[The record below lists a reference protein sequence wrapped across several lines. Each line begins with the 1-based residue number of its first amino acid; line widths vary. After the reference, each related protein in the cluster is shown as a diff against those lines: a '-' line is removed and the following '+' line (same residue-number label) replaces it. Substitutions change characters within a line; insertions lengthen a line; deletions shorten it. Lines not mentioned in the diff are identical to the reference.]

1 MPDRPPVQ
9 KTIAEINEKIRAG
22 KAVVVT
28 AEEMVDVVGTEG
40 AKAAARRVDVV
51 TTGTFGTMCSS
62 GAFLNFGHTRP
73 KMKAAKVWLNEV
85 EAYAGVA
92 AVDCYVGATQ
102 VAEDDPLNRVH
113 PGRFAYGGGHVIEDL
128 VAGRKVTLRATSYG
142 TDCYPL
148 REHRSEMRL
157 ADFRNALLVNPRNAY
172 QNYNCAVNLSDR
184 TIYTYMGVL
193 RPRMANATF
202 SSAGELSPLLND
214 PYYWTLG
221 TGTRIFLGGAP
232 GVISWAGTQH
242 APAAARNARG
252 VPRGGA
258 GTLMVTGDLK
268 AMDPRFL
275 RGASLVG
282 YGTSLMVGLGVPIP
296 VLHEELAWFTGVSNR
311 EITCPV
317 VDYGRDYPQ
326 GEGEPL
332 GEVTY
337 ADLQAGTIA
346 VRGKDVP
353 ASPLS
358 SIPRAR
364 EIAQLLKEWIS
375 TGRFTLGEPQVPL
388 ASVSWAGTATG
399 TGLRVESLERRPE
412 SGEAADGAR

>member
-1 MPDRPPVQ
+1 MSDRPAVTKPLD
-9 KTIAEINEKIRAG
+9 EINARVRAG

-28 AEEMVDVVGTEG
+28 AEEMVGIVADEG
-40 AKAAARRVDVV
+40 PRAAAKRVDVV

-62 GAFLNFGHTRP
+62 GAFLNFGHTKPR
-73 KMKAAKVWLNEV
+73 MKASKVWLNDV

-102 VAEDDPLNRVH
+102 VRDDDPLNKVH
-113 PGRFAYGGGHVIEDL
+113 PGRFEYGGGHVIEDL
-128 VAGRKVTLRATSYG
+128 VSGRRVALRALSYG

-148 REHRSEMRL
+148 REHRAEMGL
-157 ADFRNALLVNPRNAY
+157 ADFRDALLVNPRNAY

-221 TGTRIFLGGAP
+221 TGTRIFLGGAA

-242 APAAARNARG
+242 APASERNARG
-252 VPRGGA
+252 VPTGGA
-258 GTLMVTGDLK
+258 GTLMVTGDLRQ
-268 AMDPRFL
+268 MSPRFL

-296 VLHEELAWFTGVSNR
+296 ILHEELAWLTGVSNR

-317 VDYGRDYPQ
+317 IDYGVDYPK
-326 GEGEPL
+326 GEPRPL
-332 GEVTY
+332 ANASY
-337 ADLQAGTIA
+337 ADLFAGRIA
-346 VRGKDVP
+346 VQGREIP
-353 ASPLS
+353 ATPLS
-358 SIPRAR
+358 SVPRAR
-364 EIAQLLKEWIS
+364 EIASLLKDWIRS
-375 TGRFTLGEPQVPL
+375 GRFTLGAPQEPLPTVPWPGL
-388 ASVSWAGTATG
+388 PAGG
-399 TGLRVESLERRPE
+399 G
-412 SGEAADGAR
+412 